1 MASPR
6 IVLVMIL
13 LVAALG
19 LFFAF
24 MGTIKLT
31 PSLSKDA
38 YKEMKHANK
47 NYVRALPL
55 LKMGINAIPLGK
67 STAALEV
74 ACGIVMNLVPGCPT
88 DMANVFLLLLVL
100 SVLFFHQLLG
110 DPLKC
115 YDHPLV
121 FGILPCRMR
130 TACRLEDHSSENK
143 PSPLA
148 NEGNVGGDVWE
159 AEEQPFLYDKAPQG
173 KRKLS

>member
-6 IVLVMIL
+6 IVLVM
-13 LVAALG
+13 ALSMAMR

-24 MGTIKLT
+24 MGTIKFT

-47 NYVRALPL
+47 SYVQALPL

-74 ACGIVMNLVPGCPT
+74 AYGIVMNLVPGCPT

-100 SVLFFHQLLG
+100 IVLFFHQLLG

-121 FGILPCRMR
+121 FGILPCCLL
-130 TACRLEDHSSENK
+130 TACRPEDHSSENK